1 MLFDLLKRML
11 GVNVLRKGPLVSGE
25 ETVVTNRPSRS
36 EQRMSDGYFATMA
49 RMQAAISGHQYELA
63 ARLARENLGQLA
75 GFVRECS
82 AEFGSFG
89 ISSIPSLEQGGTM
102 LALAGDESG
111 LAEME
116 RIVHSIPELV
126 PWIGIVGQ
134 HIEDRRT
141 LSAIVRA
148 VVDHPRCLQTDING
162 LIGATDGAH
171 IATLISYL
179 EKGGTVARLK
189 EGHSFRLVLA
199 GSSEAPLPIT
209 KRPVA
214 SHRRD
219 RKAPPLREINLSS
232 LNYVP
237 LPRAPMRWEEVQ
249 SNRERGKVP
258 GAENLFDI
266 RDADWSVSSIDKM
279 SPGDRPETAFRRM
292 YSVDSGLVM
301 IDDLGKAE
309 GLGPI
314 AASAIRY
321 DRAGRLVARAG
332 FVHGVYRLGVHPLG
346 RGLIAM
352 SPDCVAHAYDDL
364 LHPILET
371 SLIDCP
377 EMHALRKRFDIRD
390 EQLRNH
396 VRSIALS
403 RDNGRYLFT
412 AVDEGWC
419 VDRSGTG
426 LWGAKLPMKEG
437 WKQVGNPSS
446 RIGTSSEIE
455 HALKLMNLSLPIKSD
470 EIKARYR
477 ELAMRWHPD
486 RNQGDPAADERMKSL
501 NAATEVL
508 TGVDQAALASYT
520 GATFVKEMDR
530 REFVAAGIKFSTSL
544 VIQGSELYA
553 ADWIY
558 AASFAARSDA
568 VYLAGYGG
576 RIVVLDENGEGVRV
590 YDIGGV
596 PERIMDVGE
605 YIYILTGTRL
615 YVLRDDSLCGLVDT
629 FESGNLVIA
638 QNGFGLLENKRV
650 RWFRKD
656 GTYLGSVVSK
666 DPIRRVYWSSIGMV
680 VETRQRR
687 ATIRGVPPW
696 WESRLVDAH

>member
-1 MLFDLLKRML
+1 MLIDLLKRML
-11 GVNVLRKGPLVSGE
+11 GVNVLRKEPRIPREEAIAIDRRPQSG
-25 ETVVTNRPSRS
+25 
-36 EQRMSDGYFATMA
+36 QRKSDAYFTTMA
-49 RMQAAISGHQYELA
+49 RLQAAISTHQYELA
-63 ARLARENLGQLA
+63 ARVTRENLGQLE

-89 ISSIPSLEQGGTM
+89 ISSIPSLQQGGTM

-116 RIVHSIPELV
+116 RVVHSIPELG

-148 VVDHPRCLQTDING
+148 VADHPRCLQTDING
-162 LIGATDGAH
+162 LIGATDGGH
-171 IATLISYL
+171 IANLIGYL
-179 EKGGTVARLK
+179 EKGGTVVRLK
-189 EGHSFRLVLA
+189 EGHSYRLVLA
-199 GSSEAPLPIT
+199 GSSEAPAPIT
-209 KRPVA
+209 KRRVA

-219 RKAPPLREINLSS
+219 RKASPLREINLSS
-232 LNYVP
+232 LKYVP
-237 LPRAPMRWEEVQ
+237 LPRAPMRWEEAQ
-249 SNRERGKVP
+249 SSRERGKVP
-258 GAENLFDI
+258 SAENLFDI

-279 SPGDRPETAFRRM
+279 SRGDRPETAFRRM

-352 SPDCVAHAYDDL
+352 SPDCVVHAYDDL

-371 SLIDCP
+371 TLIDCP
-377 EMHALRKRFDIRD
+377 EMHTLRQRFDIRD

-396 VRSIALS
+396 IRSIALS

-419 VDRSGTG
+419 IDSSGIG
-426 LWGAKLPMKEG
+426 VWGAKLPMKEG
-437 WKQVGNPSS
+437 WKQAGNPSS
-446 RIGTSSEIE
+446 RYGTSTEIE
-455 HALKLMNLSLPIKSD
+455 RALKLMNLSLPIKAD
-470 EIKARYR
+470 EVKARYR

-486 RNQGDPAADERMKSL
+486 RNQGDPAADEKMKSV
-501 NAATEVL
+501 NAAAEVL
-508 TGVDQAALASYT
+508 TGIDQSALARYT

-544 VIQGSELYA
+544 VMQGSELYA

-590 YDIGGV
+590 YDIGSV
-596 PERIMDVGE
+596 AERIMDAGE
-605 YIYILTGTRL
+605 YVYILTGTRL
-615 YVLRDDSLCGLVDT
+615 YVLRDDSLCGLIDT

-638 QNGFGLLENKRV
+638 QSGFGLLENKRV

-656 GTYLGSVVSK
+656 GSYLGSVVSK
-666 DPIRRVYWSSIGMV
+666 DPIRRVYWSSTGMV

-687 ATIRGVPPW
+687 ATIRGVPAW
-696 WESRLVDAH
+696 WE